1 MEAVARR
8 ADRPNADVAPGP
20 VRISDVE
27 IDLTARRVLSG
38 DREVALT
45 AKESDILAVL
55 AARPG
60 TAVSRQQVMDEV
72 CGDAHL
78 AVSRSLDVH
87 LTQLLAKLARPGLVT
102 TIRGFGY
109 RLGE

>member
-8 ADRPNADVAPGP
+8 TALLRTGGEPET
-20 VRISDVE
+20 VRVGDVE
-27 IDLTARRVLSG
+27 IDLGARKVHSG
-38 DREVALT
+38 GREVALT
-45 AKESDILAVL
+45 AKEFDVLAVL
-55 AARPG
+55 AARRG

-72 CGDAHL
+72 WGDAHL

-87 LTQLLAKLARPGLVT
+87 LTQLRAKLAAPGLVV
-102 TIRGFGY
+102 TIRGYGY